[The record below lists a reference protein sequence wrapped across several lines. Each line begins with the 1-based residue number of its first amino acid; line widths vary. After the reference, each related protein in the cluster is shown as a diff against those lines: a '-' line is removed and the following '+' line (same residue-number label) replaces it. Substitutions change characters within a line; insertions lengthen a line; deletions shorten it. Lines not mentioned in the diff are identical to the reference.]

1 MLRNMEV
8 QKSDL
13 SSHIKNKRSELQKIK
28 DEIDTDDEILQVQY
42 NTIQYYLVCYW
53 PTAIYRDL

>member
-1 MLRNMEV
+1 MEV

>member
-1 MLRNMEV
+1 MEV

-42 NTIQYYLVCYW
+42 NTIQHN
-53 PTAIYRDL
+53 II